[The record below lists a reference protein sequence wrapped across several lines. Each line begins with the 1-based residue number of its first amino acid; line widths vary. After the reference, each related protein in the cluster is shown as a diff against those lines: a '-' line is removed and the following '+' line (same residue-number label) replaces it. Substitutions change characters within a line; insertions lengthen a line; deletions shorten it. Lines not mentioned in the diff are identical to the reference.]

1 MKSRTWSRSTLRRRS
16 TRSVTSEHSSER
28 PKSDLFE
35 QLRLAMSEGEQETD
49 PTDPRTSPIGRANP
63 KPISRTNLNGRI
75 SGRKDV
81 KPNTQKVNSKTDFK
95 FDPRN
100 DLFDKKLH
108 YRRVDLYLPKER
120 RDQILLSSIC
130 SRAS

>member
-35 QLRLAMSEGEQETD
+35 QLRLAMSEGEQEND

-63 KPISRTNLNGRI
+63 KLISRTNLNGRI

-81 KPNTQKVNSKTDFK
+81 KPNTQKVNHKNDFK

-100 DLFDKKLH
+100 DLFDKLD
-108 YRRVDLYLPKER
+108 YRRVHLYLPKER

>member
-49 PTDPRTSPIGRANP
+49 PTDPGTSPIGRANP

-120 RDQILLSSIC
+120 RDQIFAFEYLF
-130 SRAS
+130 